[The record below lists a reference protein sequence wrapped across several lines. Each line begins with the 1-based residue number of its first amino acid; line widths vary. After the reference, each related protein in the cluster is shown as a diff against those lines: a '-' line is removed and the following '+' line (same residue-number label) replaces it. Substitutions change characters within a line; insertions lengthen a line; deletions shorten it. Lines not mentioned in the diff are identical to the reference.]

1 MAGRLPSNTRPVLA
15 LVLGPTGTTGVSPL
29 VGSATRTA
37 VTGSRPD
44 SVASLPGGERE
55 GGKVTTYF
63 PLIAQCGCTS
73 SGGGG
78 GGRVSTRGLLRE

>member
-15 LVLGPTGTTGVSPL
+15 LVLGPAGTNGVSPL

-37 VTGSRPD
+37 AIGSRPD
-44 SVASLPGGERE
+44 SVASLPGGGRE
-55 GGKVTTYF
+55 GEKVTTYF
-63 PLIAQCGCTS
+63 PLIAQRGCTS

-78 GGRVSTRGLLRE
+78 QSVHAGTPEE